1 MFVTVCQC
9 SKCITYR
16 EHCFRPFWIQSP
28 RDSTLLRLQL
38 NAGPRTLSKGH
49 NQKKPQSCPAVL
61 RRTGKEVAWRTVWRY
76 SSPGPSQSP
85 LGRSKIGIRH
95 YKGACLRANL
105 WPAEWN
111 AVSLQR
117 QSNTSRTNTVSFFRS
132 EKWKLLILSPSAGM
146 NRLKQRRT
154 KQSQLIK
161 GCIFKQSIF

>member
-1 MFVTVCQC
+1 MFVAVCRC

-16 EHCFRPFWIQSP
+16 EHCFRPFWIQRP
-28 RDSTLLRLQL
+28 LDSTLLRLQL

-49 NQKKPQSCPAVL
+49 NQKKPQSCPTKNRERGCV
-61 RRTGKEVAWRTVWRY
+61 THCVTF

-95 YKGACLRANL
+95 YKRACLRANL

-111 AVSLQR
+111 AVSLRR
-117 QSNTSRTNTVSFFRS
+117 QSNTSRTNTASFFRS

-161 GCIFKQSIF
+161 GCNFKQSIF

>member
-1 MFVTVCQC
+1 MFVAVCQC

-16 EHCFRPFWIQSP
+16 ERCFRPFWIQSP
-28 RDSTLLRLQL
+28 LDSTLLRLQL
-38 NAGPRTLSKGH
+38 NAGHRTLSKGH
-49 NQKKPQSCPAVL
+49 NQKKPQSCPAKNRERGCVTHCVTL
-61 RRTGKEVAWRTVWRY
+61 LA
-76 SSPGPSQSP
+76 PGPSQSP

-95 YKGACLRANL
+95 YKRACLRANL

-117 QSNTSRTNTVSFFRS
+117 QSNTSLTNTVSFFRS